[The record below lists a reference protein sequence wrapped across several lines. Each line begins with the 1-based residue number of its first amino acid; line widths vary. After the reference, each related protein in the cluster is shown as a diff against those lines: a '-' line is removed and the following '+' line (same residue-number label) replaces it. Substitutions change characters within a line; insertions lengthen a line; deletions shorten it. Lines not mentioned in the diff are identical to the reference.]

1 MEEKDILKIIA
12 QHLAEDLTLNEI
24 HKVLADKHAVKI
36 TFMELRLL
44 SADIENMDWSK
55 FDPKKEEEEEE
66 AKEVV
71 ELIPQE
77 ATQIEISKI
86 QRPGAM
92 VSGSV
97 VFLSGVKGEWY
108 LDEYGALGM
117 NLADESQQ
125 PSEEDMLDFQT
136 NLQQQLSAR

>member
-1 MEEKDILKIIA
+1 
-12 QHLAEDLTLNEI
+12 
-24 HKVLADKHAVKI
+24 
-36 TFMELRLL
+36 
-44 SADIENMDWSK
+44 
-55 FDPKKEEEEEE
+55 
-66 AKEVV
+66 VV

>member
-55 FDPKKEEEEEE
+55 FDPKKEEEEED
-66 AKEVV
+66 AKEVA